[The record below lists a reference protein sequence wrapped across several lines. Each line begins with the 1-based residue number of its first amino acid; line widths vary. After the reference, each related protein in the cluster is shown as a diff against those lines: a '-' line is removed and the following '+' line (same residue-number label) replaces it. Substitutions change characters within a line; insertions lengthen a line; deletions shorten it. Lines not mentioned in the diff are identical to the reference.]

1 MVARQRWALGGSLL
15 IHAALVLLLGAS
27 LMTPQRIVNRI
38 EIDLEGVA
46 APNRALGVQT
56 PNPSQIPH
64 QPTTAAVPVQTTVP
78 MHLQMPQVVP
88 PRPATSFDADASL
101 VAPAAPALPGSP
113 AVALQRPVGG
123 TAGGGSGKHDTGRGS
138 ALDGYRN
145 RVRMHI
151 DRAKRYP
158 KIAQQRRIE
167 GMAVVSFRLS
177 SAGKVIA
184 GPDLVKGSGYGLID
198 RASLRA
204 VTRGAPYPKYPGPAD
219 PAGHAFEVPVRF
231 YLR

>member
-15 IHAALVLLLGAS
+15 IHAGLVLLIGAS
-27 LMTPQRIVNRI
+27 LMTPQRVVNRI
-38 EIDLEGVA
+38 EIDLEGMAV
-46 APNRALGVQT
+46 PNQTLGVQT
-56 PNPSQIPH
+56 PAPSQIPN
-64 QPTTAAVPVQTTVP
+64 QPTTVAVPVQTTVP
-78 MHLQMPQVVP
+78 MHLQMPQMVP

-101 VAPAAPALPGSP
+101 AAPAVPALPGRP

-123 TAGGGSGKHDTGRGS
+123 TAGGGSGKRGTGRGS
-138 ALDGYRN
+138 SLDGYCN
-145 RVRMHI
+145 TVRLHI

-158 KIAQQRRIE
+158 RIAQQRRIE
-167 GMAVVSFRLS
+167 GVAVVSFRLS
-177 SAGKVIA
+177 SAGLVMA
-184 GPDLVKGSGYGLID
+184 GPDLLKGSGYGLVD
-198 RASLRA
+198 KAALRA

>member
-1 MVARQRWALGGSLL
+1 MLARQRWAFGGSLL
-15 IHAALVLLLGAS
+15 IHAALVLLLGANLVS
-27 LMTPQRIVNRI
+27 PQRIVNRI
-38 EIDLEGVA
+38 EIDLEGA
-46 APNRALGVQT
+46 AVPNQALGVQI
-56 PNPSQIPH
+56 PNPSQIPN
-64 QPTTAAVPVQTTVP
+64 QPTTATVPVQTTVP

-88 PRPATSFDADASL
+88 PRPATSYDADASL
-101 VAPAAPALPGSP
+101 VAPTAPALPGSP

-123 TAGGGSGKHDTGRGS
+123 AAGGGSGKRGTGRGS

-167 GMAVVSFRLS
+167 GVTVVSFRLS
-177 SAGKVIA
+177 SDGKVIS
-184 GPDLVKGSGYGLID
+184 GPDLVKSSGYGLID
-198 RASLRA
+198 RAALRA
-204 VTRGAPYPKYPGPAD
+204 VSRGAPYPNYPGIAD

-231 YLR
+231 HLR

>member
-15 IHAALVLLLGAS
+15 IHAGLVLLIGAS
-27 LMTPQRIVNRI
+27 LMSPKRIVNRI
-38 EIDLEGVA
+38 EIDLEGAA
-46 APNRALGVQT
+46 APNQMLGVQT
-56 PNPSQIPH
+56 PNPSQVPN
-64 QPTTAAVPVQTTVP
+64 QPTTVAVPVQTKVP

-88 PRPATSFDADASL
+88 PRPAPFFDAAASR
-101 VAPAAPALPGSP
+101 APPAAPALPGRP

-123 TAGGGSGKHDTGRGS
+123 TAGGGSGKQGTGRGS
-138 ALDGYRN
+138 TLDGYRN
-145 RVRMHI
+145 SVRIHI

-167 GMAVVSFRLS
+167 GVAVVSFRLS

-219 PAGHAFEVPVRF
+219 PEGHAFEVPVRF
-231 YLR
+231 HLR

>member
-15 IHAALVLLLGAS
+15 IHAGLVLLLGAS
-27 LMTPQRIVNRI
+27 LMTPKKIVNRV

-46 APNRALGVQT
+46 APNQTLGVQT
-56 PNPSQIPH
+56 PNPSQIPN
-64 QPTTAAVPVQTTVP
+64 QPTTATVPVQSTVP

-88 PRPATSFDADASL
+88 PRPATSFDADASM
-101 VAPAAPALPGSP
+101 VAPAAPALPGRP

-123 TAGGGSGKHDTGRGS
+123 TAGGGSGKRGTGRGS

-145 RVRMHI
+145 SVRMHI

-167 GMAVVSFRLS
+167 GVAVVSFRLS
-177 SAGKVIA
+177 SNGKVLS

-198 RASLRA
+198 RAALRA

-219 PAGHAFEVPVRF
+219 PDGHAFEVPVRF
-231 YLR
+231 HLR

>member
-15 IHAALVLLLGAS
+15 IHAGLVLLLGAS
-27 LMTPQRIVNRI
+27 LMSPKRVVNRI
-38 EIDLEGVA
+38 EIDLEGAA
-46 APNRALGVQT
+46 APNQTLGVQA
-56 PNPSQIPH
+56 PDPSQIPN
-64 QPTTAAVPVQTTVP
+64 QPTTVAVPVQTTAP

-88 PRPATSFDADASL
+88 PRPATSFDADASMA
-101 VAPAAPALPGSP
+101 APAAPALPGRP

-123 TAGGGSGKHDTGRGS
+123 TAGGGSGKQGMGRGS
-138 ALDGYRN
+138 VLDGYRN
-145 RVRMHI
+145 SVRIHI

-158 KIAQQRRIE
+158 QIAQQRRIE
-167 GMAVVSFRLS
+167 GVAVVSFRIS

-184 GPDLVKGSGYGLID
+184 GPDLVKGSGHGLID

-204 VTRGAPYPKYPGPAD
+204 VTRGAPYPKYPGPVD

>member
-1 MVARQRWALGGSLL
+1 MIARQRWALGGSLL
-15 IHAALVLLLGAS
+15 IHAGLVLFLGAS
-27 LMTPQRIVNRI
+27 LMTPKRNINRV
-38 EIDLEGVA
+38 EIDLEGMA
-46 APNRALGVQT
+46 TPNQTLGVQT
-56 PNPSQIPH
+56 PNPSPIPN
-64 QPTTAAVPVQTTVP
+64 QPTTVSVPVQTKVP
-78 MHLQMPQVVP
+78 MHLQILQAVP

-101 VAPAAPALPGSP
+101 AAPTVPGLPGQP

-123 TAGGGSGKHDTGRGS
+123 TAGGGSGKRGTGRGS

-145 RVRMHI
+145 SVRMHI

-167 GMAVVSFRLS
+167 GVAVVSFRLS
-177 SAGKVIA
+177 SDGKVID

-198 RASLRA
+198 RAALRA

-219 PAGHAFEVPVRF
+219 ADGHAFEVPVRF
-231 YLR
+231 HLR

>member
-15 IHAALVLLLGAS
+15 IHAGLVLLVGAS
-27 LMTPQRIVNRI
+27 LMTPQQLINRI
-38 EIDLEGVA
+38 EIDLEGAA
-46 APNRALGVQT
+46 APKQTLGVQA

-64 QPTTAAVPVQTTVP
+64 QPTTVAVPVQPTVP
-78 MHLQMPQVVP
+78 MHLHMSQVVP
-88 PRPATSFDADASL
+88 PRLATSFDADASL
-101 VAPAAPALPGSP
+101 VAPAAAALPGRT
-113 AVALQRPVGG
+113 AVALQRPVSGA
-123 TAGGGSGKHDTGRGS
+123 AGGGSGKRGTGRGS

-145 RVRMHI
+145 SVRRHI

-167 GMAVVSFRLS
+167 GVAVVSFRLS
-177 SAGKVIA
+177 SDGKVIA

-198 RASLRA
+198 RAALRA

-219 PAGHAFEVPVRF
+219 PYGHAFEVPVRF
-231 YLR
+231 HLR

>member
-15 IHAALVLLLGAS
+15 IHAGLVLLLGAS
-27 LMTPQRIVNRI
+27 LMTPHRTVNRI

-46 APNRALGVQT
+46 APNQTLGVQT
-56 PNPSQIPH
+56 PSPSPVPN
-64 QPTTAAVPVQTTVP
+64 QPPTAAVPIRTTAP

-88 PRPATSFDADASL
+88 PRPANRFAADATL
-101 VAPAAPALPGSP
+101 AAPAAPALPGSP
-113 AVALQRPVGG
+113 AVALQRPDGG
-123 TAGGGSGKHDTGRGS
+123 IAGGGSGKRGTGRGS

-158 KIAQQRRIE
+158 KIAQQRRVE
-167 GMAVVSFRLS
+167 GVAVISFRLS
-177 SAGKVIA
+177 SAGKVVA
-184 GPDLVKGSGYGLID
+184 GPDLVKGSGSGLID
-198 RASLRA
+198 RAALRA
-204 VTRGAPYPKYPGPAD
+204 VSRGAPYPQYPGPVD
-219 PAGHAFEVPVRF
+219 PAGHAFEVPVHF